1 MTRADTPGL
10 RARIARRLRFAA
22 DRIDHAGAPKASHI
36 TFTFEE
42 RTGIVFR
49 EDGRGCR
56 VWHLN
61 DADYEKAHDEAGPTV
76 TADAEVWLPQ
86 RVPAGTVLTGRHRE
100 PAWTPAGPGFT
111 VTLFTR
117 KGDADG

>member
-1 MTRADTPGL
+1 VSIRAFIG
-10 RARIARRLRFAA
+10 RRLRYAA
-22 DRIDHAGAPKASHI
+22 DRIDRAGAPKASHV

-49 EDGRGCR
+49 DDGRGCR
-56 VWHLN
+56 VWYLG
-61 DADYEKAHDEAGPTV
+61 DADYEKAHDEAGPAASGN
-76 TADAEVWLPQ
+76 ADVWLPQ
-86 RVPAGTVLTGRHRE
+86 RVPAATVLTGRHRE
-100 PAWTPAGPGFT
+100 SAWTPASPAFA